1 MKTLQQLLGR
11 IAQALEARLPP
22 SVEPLNWSEHT
33 AAVWR
38 VEQGRGYLAPV
49 SSSSPVVLDDLVG
62 IESQRDRV
70 VTNTLQFLQGLPAN
84 NVLMWGARGTG
95 KSSLVRALLTAY
107 ASEGLRLLQVDR
119 EDLIQMPQILDSLAG
134 QPWRFIIYCDD
145 LSFEEDD
152 VSYKR
157 LKSALDGALSLTP
170 DNVLLYATSN
180 RRHLLPE
187 AAADNLQAKWVEGE
201 LHPGDA
207 IEEKISL
214 SDRFGEWVGFY
225 AFDQPT
231 YVRAAQHWTEVL
243 ATRYGLSV
251 RWDEQLELEAV
262 RFAQGRGVRNGRVA
276 HQFASHWVGQQLL
289 KRKE

>member
-1 MKTLQQLLGR
+1 MKKLHSLLER
-11 IAQALEARLPP
+11 IATALEASVAPP
-22 SVEPLNWSEHT
+22 APVFDWSVQT

-38 VEQGRGYLAPV
+38 VEQGQGALIPIVADSPV
-49 SSSSPVVLDDLVG
+49 SLSDLVG
-62 IESQRDRV
+62 IEAQRGRV
-70 VTNTLQFLQGLPAN
+70 VANTRQFLAGLPAN

-95 KSSLVRALLTAY
+95 KSSLVRALLQDY
-107 ASEGLRLLQVDR
+107 AAQGLRLVQVDR
-119 EDLIQMPQILDSLAG
+119 EDLIQMPYILDALSA

-157 LKSALDGALSLTP
+157 LKSTLDGALSRTP
-170 DNVLLYATSN
+170 DHVLLYATSN

-187 AAADNLQAKWVEGE
+187 AAADNLQAEWVQGE

-214 SDRFGEWVGFY
+214 SDRFGEWIGFY
-225 AFDQPT
+225 PFDQPT
-231 YVRAAQHWTEVL
+231 FLRAAQHWVEVL
-243 ATRYGLSV
+243 GQRYAVSLE
-251 RWDEQLELEAV
+251 WDEALQLEAI

-276 HQFASHWVGQQLL
+276 QQFARYWVGQTLL
-289 KRKE
+289 KREE